1 MECEQLSQENLE
13 YVQLPEIAEILQRG
27 HSCRMSAKGDSST
40 MGEDWFFVRVSKSDY
55 DAMLQMAAE
64 DFEIK
69 IQSMEAAVLRQVSR
83 IRENCEDQLPGKYF
97 SIGGSFP
104 WQGHGSI
111 RNSGLSP
118 GEGESLIVDEYIFI
132 ANNERDIED
141 FREFLD
147 EKKVRSKLA
156 KTFCEVLADK
166 FERAPTPA
174 DAEKATLD
182 DLKQRFEP
190 IAADMDRILGQQE
203 EVVQQIEMIGSTST
217 CSTYRQGAFDQEL
230 QELTDEYNERLSEL
244 NTLKNEMVG
253 LLTETIFY
261 DLSESFEA
269 ERERLNSEFDTL
281 AERNT
286 QQHERVGA
294 VLDQIQNACASG
306 N

>member
-27 HSCRMSAKGDSST
+27 HSCRMSVKGDSSA
-40 MGEDWFFVRVSKSDY
+40 MDEDWFFVRVSKSDY
-55 DAMLQMAAE
+55 DAMLQLAAE

-83 IRENCEDQLPGKYF
+83 IRENCEDQLLGKYF

-111 RNSGLSP
+111 RNSGLRVR
-118 GEGESLIVDEYIFI
+118 EGGSLIVDEYIFM
-132 ANNERDIED
+132 ANERDIED

-147 EKKVRSKLA
+147 EKKVRSGLA
-156 KTFCEVLADK
+156 KTFCGVLADK
-166 FERAPTPA
+166 FERAPTVPHV
-174 DAEKATLD
+174 EQTTLD

-203 EVVQQIEMIGSTST
+203 GVVKQIEMIGSTST
-217 CSTYRQGAFDQEL
+217 CSTYQQGVFDQEL

-244 NTLKNEMVG
+244 NTLNNEMKG
-253 LLTETIFY
+253 LLAEAIFY
-261 DLSESFEA
+261 DLGESLEA

-281 AERNT
+281 WERHT
-286 QQHERVGA
+286 QQHERLGV